1 MSIKKM
7 RWLVLILVGLLI
19 LSIGGYL
26 IVDAVVKKKEAAEA
40 AEAASLILFEFDS
53 ASICEVSVDG
63 KEGKFVM
70 KLGANGEWFITETDY
85 SYQFSLNSSYL
96 NTVCSYMG
104 ALTAEKKFNVD
115 MNKLDTYGLADPIVL
130 TCTDTA
136 GKSYTLHVGNAT
148 ATQEHFY
155 VMVPGNDTVF
165 GIAYETGALLTADT
179 NYLKNSYMLSF
190 YDVEIAELGMYRTG
204 KEPLEMQLQ
213 DGKWMMESPLKDAN
227 ISNAEVNTMLTSI
240 TRIELATYLERKTDN
255 TDLSRYGLE
264 DPMYT
269 FIVKNTEGETITIH
283 FSSLEF
289 DDSYVYLLY
298 EETGEIA
305 SLLKNSAGFLNMDV
319 SEFLVS
325 KIHAQNIASVSAVE
339 ATVDDI
345 TFTMEM
351 DQANGQYTYNS
362 IDVDALGEE
371 AVTMFGYLFDTMSN
385 VEYDSMDLEADPDLE
400 QEPAIRFCYTL
411 TDGTQTELA
420 LIAID
425 DTTYWAVVDGKYTG
439 MIVRRRAISGNSG
452 VLTYYEKM
460 NDLMAELQESDS

>member
-26 IVDAVVKKKEAAEA
+26 IVDAVVRKKEAAEA
-40 AEAASLILFEFDS
+40 AEAASLVLFDFDS
-53 ASICEVSVDG
+53 ASICEMTVDG

-70 KLGANGEWFITETDY
+70 RLEPDGEWVITETDY
-85 SYQFSLNSSYL
+85 SYTFSLNSSYL

-115 MNKLDTYGLADPIVL
+115 MNKLENYGLADPIVL
-130 TCTDTA
+130 TCTDTFGNA
-136 GKSYTLHVGNAT
+136 HTLYVGNAT

-179 NYLKNSYMLSF
+179 NYLKNSYMLSY
-190 YDVEIAELGMYRTG
+190 YDVDIAGFELYRTD
-204 KEPLEMQLQ
+204 ETAFHMELQ
-213 DGKWMMESPLKDAN
+213 DGRWVMHSPLKDAN
-227 ISNAEVNTMLTSI
+227 INNADVNSMLTSI
-240 TRIELATYLERKTDN
+240 TRIELTTYLERKTDA
-255 TDLSRYGLE
+255 TDLSCYGLD
-264 DPMYT
+264 DPRYT
-269 FIVKNTEGETITIH
+269 FIVKNMEGEAITIH

-289 DDSYVYLLY
+289 DESYVYLLY

-305 SLLKNSAGFLNMDV
+305 SMLKNRAGFLNMQV
-319 SEFLVS
+319 SEFIDS
-325 KIHAQNIASVSAVE
+325 KVHAQNIASVSAVE

-345 TFTMEM
+345 SFTMEM
-351 DQANGQYTYNS
+351 DQTNGQYTYNEM
-362 IDVDALGEE
+362 DVDALGEE
-371 AVTMFGYLFDTMSN
+371 AITMFGHLFDTMSN
-385 VEYDSMDLEADPDLE
+385 VEYDSMDLEAEPDLE

-460 NDLMAELQESDS
+460 NDLMAELQESAS